1 VARVGELFRS
11 ERLRQG
17 LKVSEIAASIK
28 IRPDLLEAIEA
39 ENFERL
45 PGGAYRKSFVRQY
58 AHALGLNEEEA
69 LTSFQEQHYEPPVAL
84 PPPVP
89 AKPSQALRM
98 AGALAALVAAG
109 FIYREAVSYA
119 TSESHVLKTELR
131 HAASAPAEGV
141 HHEPAYTRHA
151 ATQGEAARI
160 DQQADPRTGTGTEPG
175 RPVRVSM
182 SVTEPVWISVKC
194 DGTSIFTG
202 TLEGG
207 EVKRFEASSQLT
219 VLMGNAGGLA
229 IQLNEKPLAP
239 LGAHGEIQ
247 MVEFTPGGV
256 RKVPRRPA
264 APPSDDRIP
273 QA

>member
-1 VARVGELFRS
+1 MARVGELFRS

-17 LKVSEIAASIK
+17 LQVSEIAASIK

-39 ENFERL
+39 ENFELL

-58 AHALGLNEEEA
+58 AHALGLNEEAA

-98 AGALAALVAAG
+98 AGALVALVAAG

-119 TSESHVLKTELR
+119 TSESHVLRTERR
-131 HAASAPAEGV
+131 HPAPAPAESV
-141 HHEPAYTRHA
+141 HHEPAYTRNA
-151 ATQGEAARI
+151 ATQGEAARM
-160 DQQADPRTGTGTEPG
+160 DQQADPRVDPG

-194 DGTSIFTG
+194 DGTAIFTG

-219 VLMGNAGGLA
+219 VLVGNAGGLA

-264 APPSDDRIP
+264 TPPSDDRIP